1 MSLTNSQTQ
10 RAKVRFRKPCYA
22 NSLAHAHEKKH
33 DCRGKTLQLNHREE
47 KCFFL
52 TRVAVTTSKHV
63 QLHTTD
69 HDVPSIELEGHR
81 SLNGAHCWNA

>member
-1 MSLTNSQTQ
+1 MSLTNS
-10 RAKVRFRKPCYA
+10 
-22 NSLAHAHEKKH
+22 
-33 DCRGKTLQLNHREE
+33 HRHKGLKLGSENLVTPIHWHMHMKRNMIVEE
-47 KCFFL
+47 KHFFL

-69 HDVPSIELEGHR
+69 HDVPSIELKGHR